1 MLNCSQY
8 FTESLILRTYI
19 SLNRPTIN
27 NKRQTIIEY
36 KLLNTE
42 RGYKI

>member
-1 MLNCSQY
+1 MLHCYQY
-8 FTESLILRTYI
+8 FMESLILRTYI
-19 SLNRPTIN
+19 SLNRPKIN

-36 KLLNTE
+36 KLLTTE

>member
-1 MLNCSQY
+1 MLNSSQY
-8 FTESLILRTYI
+8 FMESLVLRTYI

-27 NKRQTIIEY
+27 NKRQTILEY
-36 KLLNTE
+36 KPLNTE